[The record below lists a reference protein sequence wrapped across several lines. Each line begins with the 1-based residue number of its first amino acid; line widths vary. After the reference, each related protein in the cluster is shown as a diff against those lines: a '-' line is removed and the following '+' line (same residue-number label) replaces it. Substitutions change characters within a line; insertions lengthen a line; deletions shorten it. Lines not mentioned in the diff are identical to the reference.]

1 MLVCSAFR
9 ARFMAATKRDISGV
23 FDAELEGRRT
33 HQAAVLD
40 NVFHLSHKGITFV
53 TDTFMPEWTEV
64 GVEMRMPG
72 KGARRDQPIS
82 CRGVVVQCL
91 RREQGKG
98 FEVALIFLDLPKRAQ
113 AQLSFT
119 PMTSNPLSISIT
131 R

>member
-1 MLVCSAFR
+1 M
-9 ARFMAATKRDISGV
+9 MAATRKDLSGV
-23 FDAELEGRRT
+23 FDAELKGRRT
-33 HQAAVLD
+33 RQAAVLD

-82 CRGVVVQCL
+82 CRGVVVQCS